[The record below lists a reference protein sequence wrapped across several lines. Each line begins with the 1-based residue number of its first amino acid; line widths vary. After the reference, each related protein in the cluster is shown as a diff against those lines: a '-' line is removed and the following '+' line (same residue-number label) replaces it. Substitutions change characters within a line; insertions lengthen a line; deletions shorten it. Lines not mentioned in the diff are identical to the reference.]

1 MQTMALD
8 AASVDT
14 FGVLV
19 FVASWF
25 LVLASGLSAW
35 MRRH

>member
-1 MQTMALD
+1 MEATLFD
-8 AASVDT
+8 IVPVDT
-14 FGVLV
+14 FGILV

-35 MRRH
+35 IGR

>member
-1 MQTMALD
+1 MQGAVLD
-8 AASVDT
+8 IVSVDT
-14 FGVLV
+14 FGILV

-35 MRRH
+35 IRRR